1 MRVCTRCVLDDR
13 SAKLTFDADGVC
25 SFCQFLATRPRTT
38 SPANRDELLAGVVAK
53 IKHAGRRSKYDCAIG
68 LSGGID
74 SSYVAL
80 VAVRNG
86 LRPLAVH
93 VDNGWNTEM
102 AVQNIERIVRVLK
115 LDLVTHVIDWEE
127 FRGIQLSLLRAGV
140 VDLELVSD
148 HAITAGMYQA
158 ARRHRIKYL
167 VTGDNEATESVLPE
181 GWNHRRKTDLTNI
194 RAINRAYERATMR
207 TYPSLSSLGV
217 LLHNRILG
225 IEPIGLLSYVDYVK
239 DRAFTELEEA
249 VGYRRYAGK
258 HFESVI
264 TRFYQGYILP
274 VKFGIDKRR
283 YHYSLLIDSGQMT
296 REAALADLENPP
308 YDPRL
313 QAADKVYVCK
323 KFGISVDEFDRM
335 MREPPRAHTD
345 FASDE
350 ETMQRLFRAVRV
362 VRSLR
367 PGAAKSAR
375 A

>member
-1 MRVCTRCVLDDR
+1 MTVCTRCVLDDR

-25 SFCQFLATRPRTT
+25 SFCSFLANRPRIT
-38 SPANRDELLAGVVAK
+38 SPANRDELLAGVIAK

-80 VAVRNG
+80 VAVRHG

-102 AVQNIERIVRVLK
+102 AVQNIERIVRRLK

-181 GWNHRRKTDLTNI
+181 GWNHRRKSDLTNI
-194 RAINRAYERATMR
+194 RAINAAYERATMK
-207 TYPSLSSLGV
+207 TFPKLSSLGL
-217 LLHNRILG
+217 LLHSRILR
-225 IEPIGLLSYVDYVK
+225 IEAIGLLSYVDYVK

-274 VKFGIDKRR
+274 VKFGYDKRR
-283 YHYSLLIDSGQMT
+283 CHLASQVLAGLKT
-296 REAALADLENPP
+296 RDEALALLLEPP
-308 YDPRL
+308 YHSEDL
-313 QAADKVYVCK
+313 LEQ
-323 KFGISVDEFDRM
+323 DR
-335 MREPPRAHTD
+335 PPEQDDAGGQGLPP
-345 FASDE
+345 AG
-350 ETMQRLFRAVRV
+350 
-362 VRSLR
+362 RSP
-367 PGAAKSAR
+367 PGR
-375 A
+375 